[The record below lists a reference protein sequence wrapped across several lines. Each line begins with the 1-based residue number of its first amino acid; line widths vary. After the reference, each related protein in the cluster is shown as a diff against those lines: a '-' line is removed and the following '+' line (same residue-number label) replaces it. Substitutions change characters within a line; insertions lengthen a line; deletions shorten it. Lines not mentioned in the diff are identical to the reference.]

1 MDDIVL
7 PGAFCAALSP
17 VLLVAASL
25 CWLVSCDF
33 PDVPSSVLLDAA
45 SLCCLVSC

>member
-25 CWLVSCDF
+25 CCLVSCDSL
-33 PDVPSSVLLDAA
+33 PVTLLAAALSSCFSSA
-45 SLCCLVSC
+45 